1 MGERSS
7 WLTSDAKRASRSIRS
22 WTASAMSLNDVT
34 SRSRSGSLL
43 GLEPGV
49 EAARGQL
56 AGGVGD
62 ARDRPQQA
70 AAGRPADRG
79 GQDGGDR
86 AAEHQRA
93 ADDPQAADERGER
106 EDLEVLHV
114 ELGHVDAD
122 GEVRLAAEDEA
133 LAAGVAV
140 EHVLAQRGREVAEAE
155 AVALAEP
162 AVVAVEVVQREA
174 AVVRPHLEDDLVRAQ
189 PLIAQQLPQDA
200 GVDEGLA
207 QGDVLPLVGEL
218 PAGQGER
225 EEGQRGR
232 EEQPGQEEQH
242 GDACPHAERSTARTA
257 GAGHMTSLAHQARS
271 YHCTRRHHRTP
282 QRTFRWDARGRK
294 ASHRAARTQHHG
306 RGV

>member
-1 MGERSS
+1 MAATALPS
-7 WLTSDAKRASRSIRS
+7 TSEPPTTRRLR
-22 WTASAMSLNDVT
+22 T
-34 SRSRSGSLL
+34 SGS
-43 GLEPGV
+43 
-49 EAARGQL
+49 Q
-56 AGGVGD
+56 
-62 ARDRPQQA
+62 
-70 AAGRPADRG
+70 
-79 GQDGGDR
+79 
-86 AAEHQRA
+86 
-93 ADDPQAADERGER
+93 R

-122 GEVRLAAEDEA
+122 REVRLAAVDEA
-133 LAAGVAV
+133 LPAGVAV

-155 AVALAEP
+155 PVALAEP

-174 AVVRPHLEDDLVRAQ
+174 AVVRPHLEDDLVGAQ

-207 QGDVLPLVGEL
+207 QGDVLALVGQL
-218 PAGQGER
+218 PPGQR
-225 EEGQRGR
+225 EGQEGQRRG
-232 EEQPGQEEQH
+232 EEQPGEEEQH
-242 GDACPHAERSTARTA
+242 GDPCPHAERPTARTA